1 MSSVFIVEIK
11 HHDQKQCG
19 GESVYL
25 INTYISQ
32 IKGSQAG
39 AQIGAVPEIGE
50 NMEEC
55 CLLSSCLCMYVLCVY
70 VCMYVFETGSCCPTT
85 HYVDWAIFKFIETHP
100 ALPFHVLGLKASSSI
115 YVFTNIALLN
125 S

>member
-1 MSSVFIVEIK
+1 VSSVFIVEIK

-70 VCMYVFETGSCCPTT
+70 VCMYL
-85 HYVDWAIFKFIETHP
+85 FIYLFIYLFCIQIEASLHP
-100 ALPFHVLGLKASSSI
+100 SPATPSLSPLLYMPPPF
-115 YVFTNIALLN
+115 LLRE
-125 S
+125 